1 MFIIDTYIDEAI
13 SGTTDKRDEFQRM
26 IKDSY
31 KKQWSYVLVY
41 KLDRFSRDKY
51 ATAIYKKT
59 LKDNGVKVLSCME
72 NIPDT
77 PEGIILESLLEGMN
91 QYYSAELSQKVK
103 RGMRELRLKGI
114 WQGGLLPYGYKVVN
128 KKICIK
134 DVEAE
139 NVKYIFS
146 QAALGVGVS
155 TIINYLDREC
165 RLNTGRK
172 LSNQV
177 IYQMLRNTRYMGWYK
192 KGDELVDNM
201 FPKII
206 EKELF
211 YKVQNRIKRDN
222 KGKRSEKTVYLLR
235 NKIKC
240 GYCGQNLNGETGAS
254 HTGNKKY
261 YYKCRSIKDKLSKC
275 KKTTVPRDM
284 IENQVID
291 IIRSQL
297 SIPKNKDLLI
307 QKILDFQNNSP
318 DTKEIIEQL
327 EKQKQEIVDAM
338 QNIMIA
344 IEKGF
349 VCETSLARMKELETK
364 KKEVERLITKKQ
376 KRDIIKLTKK
386 DITKYFEDAIK
397 QEPSVLIDT
406 LIEKIVLYNDKKE
419 IYFNSPLKNKGPDD
433 KSQDFLFYTEIK
445 NADRTSEIV
454 RFYL

>member
-1 MFIIDTYIDEAI
+1 
-13 SGTTDKRDEFQRM
+13 
-26 IKDSY
+26 
-31 KKQWSYVLVY
+31 
-41 KLDRFSRDKY
+41 
-51 ATAIYKKT
+51 
-59 LKDNGVKVLSCME
+59 
-72 NIPDT
+72 
-77 PEGIILESLLEGMN
+77 MN

-146 QAALGVGVS
+146 QAALGVGAS
-155 TIINYLDREC
+155 KIINYLDREC

-240 GYCGQNLNGETGAS
+240 GYCGENINGDTGTSYNGE
-254 HTGNKKY
+254 KKHY
-261 YYKCRSIKDKLSKC
+261 YTCVGKRTHSKDCIKTAEQQKKLESEIL
-275 KKTTVPRDM
+275 DA
-284 IENQVID
+284 
-291 IIRSQL
+291 IISQL
-297 SIPKNKDLLI
+297 SIPENRDFIANKILSYQEEHLEKNEEIEILQKELASVKTSLQNLQNAVLQGIITKTTKNLLI
-307 QKILDFQNNSP
+307 ELENREEEI
-318 DTKEIIEQL
+318 TKMIAK
-327 EKQKQEIVDAM
+327 KQC
-338 QNIMIA
+338 QNI
-344 IEKGF
+344 
-349 VCETSLARMKELETK
+349 TK
-364 KKEVERLITKKQ
+364 LT
-376 KRDIIKLTKK
+376 KRDITKFLENALK
-386 DITKYFEDAIK
+386 EDAG
-397 QEPSVLIDT
+397 T
-406 LIEKIVLYNDKKE
+406 LIETLINKIILYNDKKE
-419 IYFNSPLKNKGPDD
+419 IYFNSPLKDKSPDD
-433 KSQDFLFYTEIK
+433 KSQDFLFNRNFNY
-445 NADRTSEIV
+445 NGQNSEIV
-454 RFYL
+454 SYYLWF